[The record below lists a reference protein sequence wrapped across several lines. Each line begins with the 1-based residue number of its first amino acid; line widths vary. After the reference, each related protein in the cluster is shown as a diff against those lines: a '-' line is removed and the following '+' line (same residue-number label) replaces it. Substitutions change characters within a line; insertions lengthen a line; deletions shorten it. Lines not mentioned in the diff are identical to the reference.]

1 MCNYNL
7 SYWINRFAH
16 ADIGI
21 CHWAKSVVVTI
32 PLITMTSKIKFGHL
46 NFFFKY
52 QKGKITLRSIVA
64 LCMKFPWGE
73 KTVVGGFEGTPVR
86 LD

>member
-1 MCNYNL
+1 
-7 SYWINRFAH
+7 
-16 ADIGI
+16 
-21 CHWAKSVVVTI
+21 
-32 PLITMTSKIKFGHL
+32 MTSKIKFGHL